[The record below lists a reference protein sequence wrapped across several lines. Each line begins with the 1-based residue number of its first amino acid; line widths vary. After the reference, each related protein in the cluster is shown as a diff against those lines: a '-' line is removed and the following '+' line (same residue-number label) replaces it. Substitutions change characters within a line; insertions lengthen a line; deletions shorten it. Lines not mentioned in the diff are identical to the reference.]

1 MAKFQLSEPQDFVD
15 IDNKF
20 LLLEDKQNK
29 ILEILNSL
37 TVSKTS
43 DLLSRKEASKYL
55 KISTVTLWELTKEKV
70 LPVVRIKSKVL
81 YLKSDLDTFIFNQV
95 A

>member
-1 MAKFQLSEPQDFVD
+1 MATFQVLEPQDIAA

-43 DLLSRKEASKYL
+43 DLLSRKEASTYL
-55 KISTVTLWELTKEKV
+55 KISTVLLWELTRDKAI
-70 LPVVRIKSKVL
+70 PVVRIKSKVL
-81 YLKSDLDTFIFNQV
+81 YLKSDLDTFILNQV